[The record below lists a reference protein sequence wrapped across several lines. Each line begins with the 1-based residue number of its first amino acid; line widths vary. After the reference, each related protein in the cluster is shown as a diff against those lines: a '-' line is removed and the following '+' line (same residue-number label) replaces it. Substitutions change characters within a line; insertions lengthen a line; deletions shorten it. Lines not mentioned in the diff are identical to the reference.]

1 MLSKKFIES
10 GRRLGSDNPMSR
22 DRIRKKCLILL
33 TVTSVVPQ
41 AGKAAIT
48 LVLLLRRPPSAS
60 PSALFIKA

>member
-1 MLSKKFIES
+1 
-10 GRRLGSDNPMSR
+10 MSR

-60 PSALFIKA
+60 PSALFIKS